1 MPVSIDSSLPIQNR
15 LLAALPANEYQR
27 LVPHLELVKLSL
39 HQVLYEPNEPITH
52 VYFPHE
58 AVGSLVTSMED
69 GSTIEVGLVGSEGMV
84 GIPVILGGNMT
95 NNRAYVQI
103 PGAAMRMDA
112 NILKTE
118 FNRGGPLQT
127 LLLRYCQALLTQ
139 VSQSAACNRFHI
151 IEKRLARW
159 MLLVQDSVESDEF
172 ALTQEFIAQMLG
184 TRRSGVTEAA
194 GSLQQ
199 AGMLRYTRGRIT
211 IVNREALEATACEC
225 YRVISDEF
233 ARLLANH
240 PESDSK

>member
-1 MPVSIDSSLPIQNR
+1 MPQSIDSVPIENR
-15 LLAALPANEYQR
+15 LLAALPTNEYQR
-27 LVPHLELVKLSL
+27 LVPHLELVKLSI

-52 VYFPHE
+52 VYFPHQ
-58 AVGSLVTSMED
+58 ALVSLVTSMED
-69 GSTIEVGLVGSEGMV
+69 GSTIEVGLIGSEGMV
-84 GIPVILGGNMT
+84 GIPVILGGNMA
-95 NNRAYVQI
+95 NNRAYVQVA
-103 PGAAMRMDA
+103 GGAMRMNA

-139 VSQSAACNRFHI
+139 VSQSAACNRFHT

-159 MLLVQDSVESDEF
+159 MLLVQDSVGSDEF
-172 ALTQEFIAQMLG
+172 PLTQEFIAQMLG

-194 GSLQQ
+194 GTLQK

-233 ARLLANH
+233 TRLLANQ
-240 PESDSK
+240 PEPDSR